1 MTMLPKEY
9 ASKKGFLFHTAGVP
23 LFVFG
28 MLLLFSPT
36 SFDRF
41 SITYPRYTFHVT
53 MVFCIVLVLLVG
65 NSFTFKL
72 A

>member
-1 MTMLPKEY
+1 MLPKEY

-28 MLLLFSPT
+28 MLMLFSPT

-41 SITYPRYTFHVT
+41 SITWPR
-53 MVFCIVLVLLVG
+53 CC
-65 NSFTFKL
+65 NNFKL
-72 A
+72 AHFSAQDRVIVVY

>member
-1 MTMLPKEY
+1 MLPKEY

-41 SITYPRYTFHVT
+41 SITWPRYCNNFRLGQYFAQDRV
-53 MVFCIVLVLLVG
+53 IVVY
-65 NSFTFKL
+65 
-72 A
+72 